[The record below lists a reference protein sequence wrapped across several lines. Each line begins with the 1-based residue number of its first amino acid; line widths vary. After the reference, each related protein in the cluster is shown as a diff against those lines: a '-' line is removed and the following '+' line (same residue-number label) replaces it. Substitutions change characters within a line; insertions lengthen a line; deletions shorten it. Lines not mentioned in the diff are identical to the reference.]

1 MKKSVFL
8 TIVLVFLVVRAS
20 VTSGQNTPFGKNKV
34 QYREFQW
41 KYIQSPHFDIY
52 FYDGGKE
59 LADFTAEVSEPALAS
74 IQKTC
79 HFDITDRITLI
90 IYNSHNDFQ
99 QTNAVG
105 EYLPEGVGGVT
116 ELLKNRVVVPFEGD
130 YTKFRHVIHHELVH
144 AVLNL
149 MFSGGSYQA
158 LLTGGGMQIPT
169 WMNEGLAEYESLEGL
184 DAETDMFMR
193 DAVLA
198 DEVPKLERLGG
209 YVQYRVGQTMYTYI
223 AEKYGTEKV
232 GELLNRIKMSR
243 SPELGFRSTF
253 GLGISEFGER
263 FQEYL
268 KKKYFPDI
276 AKYEDPSTFAEVIA
290 DHKKLDNFFNS
301 SPEISPSGE
310 YVAFISDRNESFDV
324 WVQNLSNPKDIKRIL
339 SGGGSTADF
348 EELHLLAPGLAWSHD
363 GKNVLVVSKSGRYD
377 IVSVINVE
385 SGDIER
391 LPVTGLDGIFQ
402 LKVSPDGKHVGFI
415 GYKDGASDLYLYE
428 IESKSFKNL
437 TRDVFSDQDIC
448 WSADSRSIIFSS
460 DRKTNLIPAEYAVDG
475 VMQAAY
481 QREGWDLYEFN
492 IQTSAIR
499 QLTNTPGINEEK
511 PSIAYDK
518 NVLFFTSDSNGINNI
533 YAYDLTTKIRRPITN
548 SVSRVVQISSS
559 KDAAKLAFA
568 AVNKTGYNIYV
579 MRNPLER
586 IVDSVPLTSFYSDKR
601 VVAMASDSVIAKYAS
616 ITDDEREQDTIRG
629 YGDISIDLSNYVYS
643 SNPNENRSRID
654 MREKITDRAPVITDF
669 KDSTGDYIPHNY
681 KVLFS
686 SDLIT
691 GTAGYMGY
699 YGLMGSAQML
709 FSDELGNHQLYF
721 ATNLII
727 DLKNSSYL
735 LAYYNLTD
743 RINYGIQGFHTARF
757 LYTIPDVGYEDT
769 YNYFYSRFTTWGV
782 SALTSYPFDRF
793 TRLDLSFAAQVHSK
807 DVIDDNLD
815 IPTKTKFSL
824 SPTLSY
830 VFDNTSWSYFYP
842 KGGTRYNLSVSAAPG
857 FGSKFIGFFTPAVDV
872 RHYIPLFGGTSLA
885 MRFAG
890 AVSVG
895 PNPQK
900 FYLGGMDGWINSY
913 TSEYAYPITEPEDIS
928 FYGVGLPLRGYAYN
942 EKVGTKY
949 ILSNIAWRFPFPIFV
964 SGAPLGL
971 FAEAFVDA
979 GTAWD
984 KQLYLFRKKSDG
996 SFITDDLLMSTGIG
1010 FRTYFFGFYLKMD
1023 IAWRTDLQSS
1033 SSPNYLFSIGQ
1044 DF

>member
-1 MKKSVFL
+1 MTGSAL
-8 TIVLVFLVVRAS
+8 TLW
-20 VTSGQNTPFGKNKV
+20 GQSTPFGKNKV
-34 QYREFQW
+34 QYREFNW
-41 KYIQSPHFDIY
+41 KYIQSAHFDVY
-52 FYDGGKE
+52 YYDGGKE
-59 LADFTAEVSEPALAS
+59 LADFTAEVAEPALIS

-79 HFDITDRITLI
+79 HFDVTDRITLI

-105 EYLPEGVGGVT
+105 EFLPEGVGGVT

-144 AVLNL
+144 AVLNE

-169 WMNEGLAEYESLEGL
+169 WMNEGLAEYESLVGL

-198 DEVPKLERLGG
+198 DEVPKLERLAG

-223 AEKYGTEKV
+223 ADKYGAEKV

-276 AKYEDPSTFAEVIA
+276 AKYEDPATFAEVIA

-301 SPEISPSGE
+301 SPEISPNGE
-310 YVAFISDRNESFDV
+310 YVAYISDRDESFDV
-324 WVQNLSNPKDIKRIL
+324 WVQSLSNPKDLKRVL

-348 EELHLLAPGLAWSHD
+348 EELHLLAPGLAWTHD
-363 GKNVLVVSKSGRYD
+363 GKSVAVVSKAGRYD
-377 IVSVINVE
+377 IISIIDVKTGEINK
-385 SGDIER
+385 
-391 LPVTGLDGIFQ
+391 LPISNLDGIFQ
-402 LKVSPDGKHVGFI
+402 LKVSPDGKYIGFI
-415 GYKDGASDLYLYE
+415 GYRDGASDLYLYE
-428 IESKSFKNL
+428 MESKSFKNL

-448 WSADSRSIIFSS
+448 WTGDSRSIIFSS
-460 DRKTNLIPAEYAVDG
+460 DRKAHITPGEYIVDG
-475 VMQAAY
+475 VAQAAY
-481 QREGWDLYEFN
+481 KREGWDLYEFN
-492 IQTSAIR
+492 IDNTTIS
-499 QLTNTPGINEEK
+499 QLTNTLGINEEK
-511 PSIAYDK
+511 PSMAYDK
-518 NVLFFTSDSNGINNI
+518 KTLFFTSDSNGIDNI
-533 YAYDLTTKIRRPITN
+533 YAYDLQTKVRRPVTN
-548 SVSRVVQISSS
+548 SVSRIVQISSS
-559 KDAAKLAFA
+559 KDASKLAFC

-579 MRNPLER
+579 MRNPLDR
-586 IVDSVPLTSFYSDKR
+586 NVDSVPLTDFYSDKR
-601 VVAMASDSVIAKYAS
+601 EISMASDSVIAKHS
-616 ITDDEREQDTIRG
+616 GDKNTNLEPDTTRG
-629 YGDISIDLSNYVYS
+629 YGGVGIDLTNYVYS
-643 SNPNENRSRID
+643 NNPDANASRID
-654 MREKITDRAPVITDF
+654 MREKIKPTVPVITNY
-669 KDSTGDYIPHNY
+669 KDSTGDYIEREY
-681 KVLFS
+681 KLLFS
-686 SDLIT
+686 SDIIT
-691 GTAGYMGY
+691 GSAGYVGY

-743 RINYGIQGFHTARF
+743 RINYGVQGFHTARF
-757 LYTIPDVGYEDT
+757 FYTVPDAGYQDR
-769 YNYFYSRFTTWGV
+769 YNFFYSRFTTSGISGV
-782 SALTSYPFDRF
+782 ASYPFDRF
-793 TRLDLSFAAQVHSK
+793 SRLDLSFAAQIHSK
-807 DVIDDNLD
+807 DVIDENLNV
-815 IPTKTKFSL
+815 PTKTKYSL
-824 SPTLSY
+824 SPSLSY
-830 VFDNTSWSYFYP
+830 IFDNTSWSYFYP
-842 KGGTRYNLSVSAAPG
+842 KGGSRYNLSVSAAPG
-857 FGSKFIGFFTPAVDV
+857 FGSKFIGFFTPSLDF

-885 MRFAG
+885 LRFAG

-949 ILSNIAWRFPFPIFV
+949 MLTNIAWRFPFPIFV

-971 FAEAFVDA
+971 FAEAFIDA

-984 KQLYLFRKKSDG
+984 KELYLFRKKSNG
-996 SFITDDLLMSTGIG
+996 SYVTDDLLMSTGIG

-1023 IAWRTDLQSS
+1023 IAWRTDLQLWSQ
-1033 SSPNYLFSIGQ
+1033 PNYLFSIGQ